1 MTNANY
7 GPSTDELPDGWSRR
21 PITETLSPLA
31 NGKLVHQGK
40 SPKCE
45 THPAPDDSVWG
56 VLKTTAIQ
64 PGQFL
69 SDQNKELPATKEP
82 TPLIEVAEGDIL
94 LTCAGPR
101 SRCGIPC
108 LVRRTR
114 PRLLLSGKMYRFR
127 ANSELMLPDFLEGYL
142 LSPEGQESIDKIK
155 TGGSESGLNL
165 TQGRFAALEVPVPPL
180 AEQDRIVEVL
190 EAQLSRL
197 DAALEHVQT
206 LREKAAQFRRSL
218 LHAAFTGALTGHDTS
233 TGELPSGW
241 AVSTVGEA
249 CRPVEKVDPA
259 ELERPTFLYVDIG
272 SIDNERGV
280 ISAAKELAV
289 SEAPTRARQRLK
301 TGDTVFSTVRPYLR
315 NIAWVDEGLDGEIA
329 STGFCVIG
337 PGTAEVHPK
346 FLYYYSV
353 SDQLLDQV
361 LPLQRGVSYPAVR
374 DRDIHA
380 AQLPLPSLSEQEQ
393 IVEVLEAQLSR
404 LDAALA
410 VADEVEERAAALRRS
425 LLHAAFTGKLTE
437 KWREE
442 NRV

>member
-1 MTNANY
+1 MTNTNHDT
-7 GPSTDELPDGWSRR
+7 STGELPDGWSRR

-69 SDQNKELPATKEP
+69 SDQNKELPATTEP

-155 TGGSESGLNL
+155 TGGNESGLNL

-180 AEQDRIVEVL
+180 AEQEQIVEVL

-233 TGELPSGW
+233 AGELPEGW
-241 AVSTVGEA
+241 SVRTFKEIASVDSNL
-249 CRPVEKVDPA
+249 VDPA
-259 ELERPTFLYVDIG
+259 EFGSWPHIAPNHIESHTGRLLPYRTVAADEVKSSKHHFFSGHVLYSKI
-272 SIDNERGV
+272 
-280 ISAAKELAV
+280 
-289 SEAPTRARQRLK
+289 
-301 TGDTVFSTVRPYLR
+301 RPYL
-315 NIAWVDEGLDGEIA
+315 NKVTLVDFDGLCSADMYPISTDQNARWLLYAMQSPAFVA
-329 STGFCVIG
+329 SASSTQ
-337 PGTAEVHPK
+337 TRT
-346 FLYYYSV
+346 
-353 SDQLLDQV
+353 V
-361 LPLQRGVSYPAVR
+361 LPKINIRELSSIEFAVPAL
-374 DRDIHA
+374 A
-380 AQLPLPSLSEQEQ
+380 EQEL
-393 IVEVLEAQLSR
+393 IVELLEAQLSR

-410 VADEVEERAAALRRS
+410 VADEVEERASALRRS